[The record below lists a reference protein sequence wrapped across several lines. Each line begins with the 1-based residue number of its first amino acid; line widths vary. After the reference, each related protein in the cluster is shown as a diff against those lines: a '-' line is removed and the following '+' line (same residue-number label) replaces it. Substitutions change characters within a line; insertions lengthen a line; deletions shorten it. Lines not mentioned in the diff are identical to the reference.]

1 MLTEDPNSSVFKRIF
16 SKFNTSLFGTV
27 PILRNDPIVDDG
39 DYDSELEQFRNDLL
53 AESSVDAV
61 ASVGASET
69 PLPPLLPAPPLQVQ
83 SDHCVSL
90 SVTSHISH
98 TVTASSQVLNVINSS
113 LAVSPEPAVR
123 EPSSSTEVVQPPARP
138 AAKKKGVKPPKPATT
153 TPDPN
158 VDAAPTLNNKRTRRS
173 KAVTAPEE
181 QPARTLRN
189 RR

>member
-1 MLTEDPNSSVFKRIF
+1 MLIEDPNSSVFRRIF
-16 SKFNTSLFGTV
+16 SEFNASLFGTV

-39 DYDSELEQFRNDLL
+39 DYDSEVEQFRNDLL
-53 AESSVDAV
+53 AESSVDAI

-113 LAVSPEPAVR
+113 LAVPPEPAVR

-138 AAKKKGVKPPKPATT
+138 AAKKKGVKPLKPATT

-158 VDAAPTLNNKRTRRS
+158 VDAAPTLNRPTRRS

-181 QPARTLRN
+181 QPARTLRK